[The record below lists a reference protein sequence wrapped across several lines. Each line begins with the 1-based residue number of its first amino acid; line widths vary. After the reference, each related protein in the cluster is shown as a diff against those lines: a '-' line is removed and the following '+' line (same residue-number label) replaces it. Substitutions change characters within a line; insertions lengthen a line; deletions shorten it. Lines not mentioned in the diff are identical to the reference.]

1 MTQRLEAAPK
11 VCTQNE
17 WQQSLYGWSQLHD
30 VYFYLFPRPGCVHWS
45 VIMVAPVSRWWW
57 SYKAHR
63 NSSPTFPVPMM
74 WDTSFATHSQHVYFS
89 EAGTNEQGQVTSNY
103 NYELDT
109 GYEGVQNATVLW
121 LSNLLMRFLRKDIR
135 VGGVLGTCF
144 YYQLTTSWFH
154 HARTVFPSVDRAYL
168 CEFHN
173 KG

>member
-1 MTQRLEAAPK
+1 MNDNSLCMDGPAAWCIFQFVATSWLCSLFRLHCSSCFK
-11 VCTQNE
+11 MVMVI
-17 WQQSLYGWSQLHD
+17 QSPQEHLSCFSYPND
-30 VYFYLFPRPGCVHWS
+30 VRHFLCHPFPTCVLFWGRDKWTGPSH
-45 VIMVAPVSRWWW
+45 
-57 SYKAHR
+57 
-63 NSSPTFPVPMM
+63 
-74 WDTSFATHSQHVYFS
+74 
-89 EAGTNEQGQVTSNY
+89 QGL
-103 NYELDT
+103 NYEMDT

-121 LSNLLMRFLRKDIR
+121 SWILLMRFLRKDIR